1 MKILEGISLEN
12 RVLYCILLACA
23 AEYAL
28 NYVNNAPFTF
38 DHLVKYAIAYPIY
51 GMYVHRGKIDSKF
64 ENHNERISSFEEV
77 AKEFVRISQA
87 VQNFDAVKMKVDN
100 LDKTYHQLH
109 SEVKIL
115 LKILPKLLSKAN
127 REQFETEIKNYHQE
141 IYKEHE

>member
-51 GMYVHRGKIDSKF
+51 GMYVHRGKVDSKF
-64 ENHNERISSFEEV
+64 ENHNERITSFEEV

-87 VQNFDAVKMKVDN
+87 VQNFDSVKIKVDN
-100 LDKTYHQLH
+100 LDKSYHQLQA
-109 SEVKIL
+109 EVKL
-115 LKILPKLLSKAN
+115 LLRILPKFLSKTH
-127 REQFETEIKNYHQE
+127 REQFETEIQKYHQE